1 MRNGIIKP
9 NIAKQLTFA
18 IIGTF
23 IAAVGV
29 RLIVVSGLGADAIS
43 TLVLGILQH
52 VPLKFG
58 TVSMLFNGIILVT
71 IFFYDRKM
79 IGFGSIINS
88 FGLGFCLNIL
98 DWMGILHTIP
108 EGTGL
113 FSIIAGS
120 IVFGIGTGIYLLAD
134 AGSAAYESLMILLK
148 RLLKSSVKVARI
160 VLDAIIFLTGFLLGG
175 HIGFG
180 TLIVLLLMGPSLE
193 LTLNKLPKLKFFR
206 VQEAR

>member
-1 MRNGIIKP
+1 M
-9 NIAKQLTFA
+9 
-18 IIGTF
+18 GTF

-52 VPLKFG
+52 VSLQFG
-58 TVSMLFNGIILVT
+58 TVSMLFNGIILVI

-79 IGFGSIINS
+79 IGIGSLINS

-108 EGTGL
+108 DGTGYV
-113 FSIIAGS
+113 SIIAGS
-120 IVFGIGTGIYLLAD
+120 IVFGIGTGVYLLAD

-148 RLLKSSVKVARI
+148 RVMNSSVKVARI
-160 VLDAIIFLTGFLLGG
+160 VLDALFFLTGFLLGG

-180 TLIVLLLMGPSLE
+180 TLIVLLLRGPSLE
-193 LTLNKLPKLKFFR
+193 MTLNHLPKVKFFR
-206 VQEAR
+206 VQEAK